1 MSPQKHAAQISNAAA
16 STGPRTQIG
25 KWLSSQNRVS
35 HGLCSQR
42 YKVPAADR
50 PEFDRHHD
58 AMLAELA
65 PVGEVETQ
73 PAEAI
78 IVDFWRM
85 AKSRQLENEIFTQ
98 GLANAKE
105 EFFAGAE
112 TWGARHKELALLSL
126 YAQRIHRVLVRNQA
140 DLASMQAARKTAEAR
155 NHKPAEAVAA
165 IKNAAHSGRGFVRSS
180 SLQPSS
186 PVAQASSPAH
196 FDRSPEPSTGHSEPT
211 NHPKEA
217 QTAA

>member
-25 KWLSSQNRVS
+25 KWLSSQNRVT
-35 HGLCSQR
+35 HGLCSQK

-65 PVGEVETQ
+65 PAGAVEMQ
-73 PAEAI
+73 LAEAI

-85 AKSRQLENEIFTQ
+85 AKVRQLENEIFTQ
-98 GLANAKE
+98 GIANAKD

-112 TWGARHKELALLSL
+112 TWAARHKELALLSL
-126 YAQRIHRVLVRNQA
+126 YAQRIHRVLIRNQA
-140 DLASMQAARKTAEAR
+140 DLAAMQAARKAAEA
-155 NHKPAEAVAA
+155 
-165 IKNAAHSGRGFVRSS
+165 SRGFVRSYDRPPGLS
-180 SLQPSS
+180 IRNCPDHSE
-186 PVAQASSPAH
+186 ATAHASSPAH
-196 FDRSPEPSTGHSEPT
+196 PDSVPEPSTHNLKPT
-211 NHPKEA
+211 NHPKEV
-217 QTAA
+217 QIAA